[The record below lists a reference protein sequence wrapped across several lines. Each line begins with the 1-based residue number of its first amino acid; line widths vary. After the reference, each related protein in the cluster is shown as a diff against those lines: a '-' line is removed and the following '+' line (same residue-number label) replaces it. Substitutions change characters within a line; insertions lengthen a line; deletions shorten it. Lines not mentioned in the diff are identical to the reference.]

1 MQTLETSLNTLPAKR
16 RRDLIPV
23 WMKPFIFL
31 FMLFGI
37 TSLYG
42 IWRNII
48 GNDSETSIY
57 GLEAFTIFSAMG
69 IFLKSIMF
77 FKAITAFG
85 LWMEKDWAIKFG
97 IIDAVFGLIVCI
109 MVMVVL
115 PFVEIVEGVNRVNF
129 RFEVLLLIPYLIQ
142 LIRMRKAWDDP
153 EASVPALFPK
163 KSSPIVTTMPATPV
177 PTPAPTVVQPTKEE
191 TIDKEDH
198 SRFMPK

>member
-1 MQTLETSLNTLPAKR
+1 
-16 RRDLIPV
+16 
-23 WMKPFIFL
+23 
-31 FMLFGI
+31 
-37 TSLYG
+37 
-42 IWRNII
+42 
-48 GNDSETSIY
+48 
-57 GLEAFTIFSAMG
+57 
-69 IFLKSIMF
+69 MF

-153 EASVPALFPK
+153 EASVPVMFPK